1 MDTICIQVK
10 PPYMTTKEINVKY
23 GICIYILFM
32 ENIYIFIMEYTF
44 IWQNNTRSVWVLN
57 VHSIIYMTDIYMGGE
72 NDLPMYTVKFNIMHN
87 F

>member
-1 MDTICIQVK
+1 
-10 PPYMTTKEINVKY
+10 
-23 GICIYILFM
+23 M

-57 VHSIIYMTDIYMGGE
+57 VHSIIYMTDLYMGEE
-72 NDLPMYTVKFNIMHN
+72 NDLSMYTVKFNIIHN